1 MTTHKVVV
9 VVGTRPEVI
18 KMAPVVRELQ
28 RWPTRF
34 ETVVVST
41 AQHREL
47 LAQAFASFDLR
58 PDVDLELMSANQRLG
73 EFAARC
79 MTAITSTL
87 HQLQPDAVLVQGD
100 TTTVT
105 ATALAASYQRVLVG
119 HVEAGLRSHDR
130 DNPFPEE
137 LNRRVASALADLHF
151 APTRLARENLLH
163 EGVHA
168 ADVVV
173 TGNTI
178 VDALQSMRV
187 DGRYESPVLEAIP
200 TAGRR
205 IVLLTVHRRENHGP
219 RLVSVCEAARRLVH
233 RFPDVELVVPLHLNP
248 NVRSMV
254 EAELGGV
261 ARVHLCE
268 PASYADLLRL
278 LDRAYLVLTD
288 SGGVQEE
295 APSFHTP
302 VLILREV
309 TERPEVVDVGA
320 GMLVGTDPDRIV
332 TAASRLLRDADAYAR
347 MSAAENPFGD
357 GRAAQRIVAAL
368 SRRLVTGDVARDPKV
383 RPLTPIDSAVI
394 PPLPGAARRPF
405 AAASRTAHGA
415 G

>member
-1 MTTHKVVV
+1 MTAHRVMV

-34 ETVVVST
+34 ETVLVST

-47 LAQAFASFDLR
+47 LAQALDAFDLR
-58 PDVDLELMSANQRLG
+58 PAVDLELMSVNQGLG
-73 EFAARC
+73 DFAARC
-79 MTAITSTL
+79 LTAITATL
-87 HQLQPDAVLVQGD
+87 HQVRPHAVLVQGD

-105 ATALAASYQRVLVG
+105 ATALAATYQQIRVG

-137 LNRRVASALADLHF
+137 LNRRVASTLADLHF
-151 APTRLARENLLH
+151 APTGLARENLLH
-163 EGVHA
+163 EGVKA
-168 ADVVV
+168 ADIVV

-178 VDALQSMRV
+178 VDALRSIRV
-187 DGRYESPVLEAIP
+187 DGRYESAALNAVP

-205 IVLLTVHRRENHGP
+205 LLLLTVHRRENHGP
-219 RLVSVCEAARRLVH
+219 RLASVCLAARRLVE
-233 RFPDVELVVPLHLNP
+233 RFPDIELVVPLHLNP
-248 NVRSMV
+248 NVRAMV
-254 EAELGGV
+254 EAELGAV
-261 ARVHLCE
+261 ARVHLVE

-278 LDRAYLVLTD
+278 LDRAFLVLTD
-288 SGGVQEE
+288 SGGIQEE

-302 VLILREV
+302 VLILRDV

-320 GMLVGTDPDRIV
+320 GMLVGTEPDRIV
-332 TAASRLLRDADAYAR
+332 TAASRLLRDPAAYSR

-357 GRAAQRIVAAL
+357 GHAAQRIVAAL
-368 SRRLVTGDVARDPKV
+368 SRRLASVDVALDPKV
-383 RPLTPIDSAVI
+383 RPLTPVYSPAV
-394 PPLPGAARRPF
+394 PAPSGLARRLV
-405 AAASRTAHGA
+405 AGISRNGRDA